1 MCYNT
6 WRRDFGGGNIMA
18 KKNENRELVTLTCSE
33 CKTANY
39 RVSKNKKN
47 TTDRLNLNKFCSK
60 CRKVTEH
67 KESK

>member
-1 MCYNT
+1 
-6 WRRDFGGGNIMA
+6 MA

-33 CKTANY
+33 CKTPNY

-47 TTDRLNLNKFCSK
+47 TVDRLNLNKYCST
-60 CRKVTEH
+60 CRKTTLH